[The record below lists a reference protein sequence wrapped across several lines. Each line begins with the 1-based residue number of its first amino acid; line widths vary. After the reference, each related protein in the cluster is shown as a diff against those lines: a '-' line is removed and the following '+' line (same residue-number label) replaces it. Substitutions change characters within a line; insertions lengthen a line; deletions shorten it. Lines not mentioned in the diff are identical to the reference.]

1 MYISYPIFVETKQ
14 KTKIMKNIKI
24 TFGTGIDAMTHNI
37 DVNNPDELK
46 TYLLDLK
53 NAGWDLSQITSIL
66 GGWTF

>member
-1 MYISYPIFVETKQ
+1 
-14 KTKIMKNIKI
+14 MKNIKI
-24 TFGTGIDAMTHNI
+24 TFRTGIDAMTHNI

-46 TYLLDLK
+46 SYLLDLK